1 MMEQFESLLDKLLFV
16 RDIDAENNF
25 EAIEK
30 VSTILFQKGFV
41 KHSFISAIQER
52 EKIFPTGLPTS
63 GFGVAIPH
71 TDAEHVIQSAVII
84 AVLNKPV
91 KFIMMGTNEEQIEI
105 KMLFMMA
112 IDKPHGQLEM
122 LASIIAFIQNEEM
135 LKKIHECRNEEDI
148 KQSIMALA

>member
-1 MMEQFESLLDKLLFV
+1 MERFENIMDKLLFV
-16 RDIDAENNF
+16 RDIDANDNF
-25 EAIEK
+25 DAIEK
-30 VSTILFQKGFV
+30 VSKILYEKGYV
-41 KHSFISAIQER
+41 KESFIQAIQDR

-71 TDAEHVIQSAVII
+71 TDAEHVMKSAVII

-91 KFIMMGTNEEQIEI
+91 KFVMMGSNEEWVEI

-135 LKKIHECRNEEDI
+135 LKKINECRNEDDI
-148 KQSIMALA
+148 KQSMMAFA